1 MAGIAIVIATFSKGI
16 GLLTSAYNLKPSL
29 PIDGIRLYDMI
40 VTDEEA
46 LEKNLTLSFEFSLYL
61 MEHPEFA
68 SKIPDRS
75 RIVLLPGDDPEL
87 ARTNQEIADKAKR
100 FDDEPDRPVVFVTFD
115 RLLPARS
122 RIERPRLTTPP

>member
-1 MAGIAIVIATFSKGI
+1 M
-16 GLLTSAYNLKPSL
+16 
-29 PIDGIRLYDMI
+29 
-40 VTDEEA
+40 TDEEA

-87 ARTNQEIADKAKR
+87 ARTNQEIAEKAKR
-100 FDDEPDRPVVFVTFD
+100 FDDTPDRRVVFVTFD
-115 RLLPARS
+115 RLLPAHS
-122 RIERPRLTTPP
+122 RIERPRLATPPEIRSAA